1 MNLNCGVATCISIEK
16 GKYSTDE
23 ILEDLKL
30 SINIDIFNIEDQEKY
45 LYLTIKE
52 DIFEDNII
60 DFIKSEISK
69 LCDPYLE
76 RSIKFLDEFEG
87 KTFDEMIE
95 YSKDYNRMPF
105 YHSIGYF
112 GICNDISYIFTNLQ
126 CDATVN
132 MVNYITDGKII
143 MECWYNIFKY
153 LREKLVNATDNV
165 LKDALFLTI
174 GS

>member
-1 MNLNCGVATCISIEK
+1 
-16 GKYSTDE
+16 
-23 ILEDLKL
+23 
-30 SINIDIFNIEDQEKY
+30 
-45 LYLTIKE
+45 
-52 DIFEDNII
+52 
-60 DFIKSEISK
+60 
-69 LCDPYLE
+69 
-76 RSIKFLDEFEG
+76 
-87 KTFDEMIE
+87 MIE

-112 GICNDISYIFTNLQ
+112 GICNDISYIFTNLR